1 MNKVKHKVYG
11 RQLIH
16 AHVKKIQP
24 ALASLVGSQSRQLSY
39 IVRLWITKWLGN
51 HQIVFLQ
58 IRVQSCFQRNS
69 FLRAWGPVEC
79 SRARPAPM
87 SGAAG
92 NLLHP
97 QPRIRQPPQ
106 VPWTAAVP
114 KSRVKTSS
122 HNLSHRPKSKSS
134 TSPAQGTP
142 SIAQHTTGHLPTS
155 WHHRLR
161 SC

>member
-1 MNKVKHKVYG
+1 MNRVKHKVHG
-11 RQLIH
+11 RPLIH

-39 IVRLWITKWLGN
+39 IVRFWITKMTRESSNWFSAN
-51 HQIVFLQ
+51 P
-58 IRVQSCFQRNS
+58 RVQSCFQRNS
-69 FLRAWGPVEC
+69 CLLAWGPVEC
-79 SRARPAPM
+79 SKARPAPM

-114 KSRVKTSS
+114 KSRVENQQSQFVTQAQVKVIHFPSARHPIHSTA
-122 HNLSHRPKSKSS
+122 HHRPSS
-134 TSPAQGTP
+134 YILTP
-142 SIAQHTTGHLPTS
+142 
-155 WHHRLR
+155 
-161 SC
+161 